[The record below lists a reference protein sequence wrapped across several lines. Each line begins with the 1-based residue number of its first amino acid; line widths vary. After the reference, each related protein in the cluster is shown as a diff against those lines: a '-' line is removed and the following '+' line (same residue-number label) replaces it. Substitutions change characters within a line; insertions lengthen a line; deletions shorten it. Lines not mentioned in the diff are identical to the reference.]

1 MRLSRISILLISV
14 QLFSANLIGQ
24 TDTLKHGHEDITL
37 PTINLSINELEG
49 LEESQNISSLLQSSR
64 DVFVSA
70 AGYTF
75 GPARY
80 RMRGYDSENTTVMI
94 NGVSVN
100 DMESGRAYWA
110 SWGGLNDAL
119 RNQDINI
126 GINASELTFG
136 GIGGNT
142 NITTR
147 ASTYGKGV
155 KMTYS
160 RANRS
165 YSNRLMFIASTGLMK
180 NGWAFTLSGSRRWAQ
195 EGYVEG
201 TFYNAFSYFVSIE
214 KKFNDKH
221 SLGLIGYGSPNK
233 RGRAGVSVQE
243 AYSLAG
249 SNYYN
254 AYWGYQNGEKRNA
267 RIGNYHQ
274 PMIMLSH
281 YWTMDDKTKLTST
294 LYYNF
299 GRGGSTALSWVEA
312 DDPRPDYYK
321 NLPSYYQFIEDFDG
335 YEERLH
341 AWQNDKSVRQLNWD
355 HFYFANSKFLN
366 TINNVDGI
374 EGNDVTGMRSKYI
387 VEDRRN
393 DKRKFGFNTNFQ
405 HQINEKVKL
414 DGGLNMIWFKG
425 YHFKVVEDLL
435 GGDFWFDIDKYADQ
449 EPMAIT
455 PESQS
460 DLRHPNRLVYEGD
473 KFGYDYNS
481 NINKYE
487 GFVQSEFNLNKFD
500 LYAALDISSTTF
512 WRTGNMQNGK
522 FPEESYGDSEKQNFF
537 NYGAKA
543 GALYKISGRNYLS
556 ANAAYMTRAPYFRTA
571 YISPRTRDHV
581 ISKLQSE
588 KILSGE
594 LNYIIRT
601 PIIKSRVT
609 LYYTEFKDQTWARS
623 FYHDDLNSFVNY
635 LMTGVDKQNAGIE
648 IGIEGNIT
656 SELSLRGVLGK
667 GQYIYTSRPNVTIAQ
682 DNDSE
687 ILAENRKVYLKNYY
701 VGGGPQTIAL
711 LGVKYN
717 SPKYWFA
724 SLSANYFDDIYI
736 DINPEK
742 HTEEAIAMFFEGD
755 SRIDNVLK
763 QEKLSSAVTLDF
775 FGGKSWKIDDYY
787 ISLII
792 SVNNILDK
800 TDFRSGGFEQL
811 RYDPEN
817 IYKFPPR
824 YFYLY
829 GRTFFINLS
838 VRI

>member
-1 MRLSRISILLISV
+1 MWYFCININYYLMRLSRISILLISV

-321 NLPSYYQFIEDFDG
+321 NLPSYYQ
-335 YEERLH
+335 
-341 AWQNDKSVRQLNWD
+341 
-355 HFYFANSKFLN
+355 
-366 TINNVDGI
+366 
-374 EGNDVTGMRSKYI
+374 
-387 VEDRRN
+387 
-393 DKRKFGFNTNFQ
+393 
-405 HQINEKVKL
+405 
-414 DGGLNMIWFKG
+414 
-425 YHFKVVEDLL
+425 LL
-435 GGDFWFDIDKYADQ
+435 
-449 EPMAIT
+449 
-455 PESQS
+455 
-460 DLRHPNRLVYEGD
+460 
-473 KFGYDYNS
+473 
-481 NINKYE
+481 
-487 GFVQSEFNLNKFD
+487 
-500 LYAALDISSTTF
+500 
-512 WRTGNMQNGK
+512 
-522 FPEESYGDSEKQNFF
+522 
-537 NYGAKA
+537 
-543 GALYKISGRNYLS
+543 
-556 ANAAYMTRAPYFRTA
+556 
-571 YISPRTRDHV
+571 
-581 ISKLQSE
+581 
-588 KILSGE
+588 KILMG
-594 LNYIIRT
+594 T
-601 PIIKSRVT
+601 
-609 LYYTEFKDQTWARS
+609 RS
-623 FYHDDLNSFVNY
+623 VY
-635 LMTGVDKQNAGIE
+635 M
-648 IGIEGNIT
+648 
-656 SELSLRGVLGK
+656 LGK
-667 GQYIYTSRPNVTIAQ
+667 MI
-682 DNDSE
+682 
-687 ILAENRKVYLKNYY
+687 KV
-701 VGGGPQTIAL
+701 
-711 LGVKYN
+711 
-717 SPKYWFA
+717 
-724 SLSANYFDDIYI
+724 
-736 DINPEK
+736 
-742 HTEEAIAMFFEGD
+742 
-755 SRIDNVLK
+755 
-763 QEKLSSAVTLDF
+763 
-775 FGGKSWKIDDYY
+775 
-787 ISLII
+787 
-792 SVNNILDK
+792 
-800 TDFRSGGFEQL
+800 SG
-811 RYDPEN
+811 N
-817 IYKFPPR
+817 
-824 YFYLY
+824 
-829 GRTFFINLS
+829 
-838 VRI
+838 